1 MVGLVE
7 RSRAARA
14 CVDALLGVV
23 LVEVAGAGGLGAFLA
38 KNAELLCQTVSK
50 SGRRAGLVAATKYV
64 PLLRTARHSSS
75 DRLSGYDIL
84 ELDEEE
90 DPKSALRKGIPDID
104 RRLRGR
110 RAAKELVGGGALSRA
125 RLLME

>member
-7 RSRAARA
+7 RSCAARA

-23 LVEVAGAGGLGAFLA
+23 LVEVAGAGGLGALLA
-38 KNAELLCQTVSK
+38 KNAELLCRSVSK
-50 SGRRAGLVAATKYV
+50 LSCAGLGAIRYG

-75 DRLSGYDIL
+75 DRLSGYDML
-84 ELDEEE
+84 ELDDEE
-90 DPKSALRKGIPDID
+90 DPKSAPRKGIPDID

-110 RAAKELVGGGALSRA
+110 RAAKELTGGGACRRE